1 MYAVVKIAGKQW
13 RLQER
18 DRILIDK
25 LPVKK
30 NDNFTIEQVLLLK
43 KENDILIGNP
53 FVEKAVVQTKV
64 LEQIRDKKIIVF
76 KKKRRK
82 GYKKKQGHRQYK
94 TILLVE
100 KILLDGKSISKQK
113 PVANDKII
121 NNAQNNASAAAVVD
135 LTNTNT
141 ATTKQLQTKNTDKN
155 ISDK

>member
-25 LPVKK
+25 LPVEK
-30 NDNFTIEQVLLLK
+30 NDTFTIEQVLLLK

-113 PVANDKII
+113 PVANDKIT
-121 NNAQNNASAAAVVD
+121 NNTKNNTSAAVVD

-141 ATTKQLQTKNTDKN
+141 ATTEQSQIKNTDKN

>member
-30 NDNFTIEQVLLLK
+30 DDNFTIEQVLLLK

-113 PVANDKII
+113 PVTNDKII

-141 ATTKQLQTKNTDKN
+141 TTTEQSQIKN
-155 ISDK
+155 INKNIGGK

>member
-30 NDNFTIEQVLLLK
+30 DDNFTIEQVLLLK

-113 PVANDKII
+113 PVTNDKII

>member
-30 NDNFTIEQVLLLK
+30 NDTFTIEQVLLLK

-113 PVANDKII
+113 PVANNKIT
-121 NNAQNNASAAAVVD
+121 NNAKNNASTAVVAD

-141 ATTKQLQTKNTDKN
+141 TTTEQSQIKN
-155 ISDK
+155 INKNIGDK